1 MKAGVAIMLL
11 GALFLPQ
18 KTEYRWRSYSV
29 AGDMLYAVKTVSTN
43 AINIPIPE
51 RGATKVLEKDYQ
63 IVAFDLTGTKKK
75 PVPVKHRLQPEHP
88 IGKDHLQQAFGYYEY
103 IELNVNAPPILWGQ
117 KELKERLLQAGRIDC
132 AASDIGDVIYDRQ
145 DSRVLYLYC
154 DRKSTAYR
162 FELPSMAATV
172 IPLGEAAG
180 LPLDSEP
187 GFFSTL
193 GQKKV
198 FVRVE
203 RKTYELEIG
212 TKDKARKIEKIED
225 NLYGPED
232 RSARSLIGVADGLR
246 IYQLTQ
252 FKEKTAQLSVEYD
265 HQAPR
270 IFPLPPAIVTSI
282 DVKAMYLSRN
292 NLVLWEV
299 YGEIMGKVVIYTLNL
314 ESGAVHRAEVRDV
327 E

>member
-1 MKAGVAIMLL
+1 MKVGAALMLI
-11 GALFLPQ
+11 GAFFLPQ
-18 KTEYRWRSYSV
+18 KTDYRWRSYSI
-29 AGDMLYAVKTVSTN
+29 AGDMLYVVKTVSTN

-63 IVAFDLTGTKKK
+63 VVAIDLSGTKKK
-75 PVPVKHRLQPEHP
+75 PISVKHRLQPEHP
-88 IGKDHLQQAFGYYEY
+88 IGKDHLQDAFGYYEY
-103 IELNVNAPPILWGQ
+103 IELNDNAPPILWGS
-117 KELKERLLQAGRIDC
+117 KELKERLLLAGRIDC
-132 AASDIGDVIYDRQ
+132 APSEIGDVIYDRQ
-145 DSRVLYLYC
+145 DSRLLYLYC
-154 DRKSTAYR
+154 KKKSTAYR
-162 FELPSMAATV
+162 FELPSMEAET

-187 GFFSTL
+187 SFYSTR

-198 FVRVE
+198 FVRVD
-203 RKTYELEIG
+203 RKTYELEVG
-212 TKDKARKIEKIED
+212 AKDKAKKIEKIED

-232 RSARSLIGVADGLR
+232 RSAKSLIGVADGFR

-252 FKEKTAQLSVEYD
+252 FKEKTAQLSVENE

-270 IFPLPPAIVTSI
+270 IFSLPPAIVTGI

-314 ESGAVHRAEVRDV
+314 ESGAVRRAEMRYV